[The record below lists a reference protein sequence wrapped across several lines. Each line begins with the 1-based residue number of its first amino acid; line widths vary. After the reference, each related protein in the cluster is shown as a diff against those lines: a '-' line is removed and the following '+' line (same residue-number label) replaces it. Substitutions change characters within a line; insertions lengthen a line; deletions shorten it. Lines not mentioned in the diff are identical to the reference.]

1 MPVAAILSSAAADSV
16 LTDAP
21 TRAGKTAVKYHTARF
36 ALVPK
41 LCEELAVSVPGQPGT
56 LVLPGGHYQLTLS
69 DRLIPVSPP

>member
-1 MPVAAILSSAAADSV
+1 MASRAAVRLAGRLHVGGLFAAGNTF

-41 LCEELAVSVPGQPGT
+41 LCEELAVSVPASRGPWGS
-56 LVLPGGHYQLTLS
+56 LAA
-69 DRLIPVSPP
+69 IPR